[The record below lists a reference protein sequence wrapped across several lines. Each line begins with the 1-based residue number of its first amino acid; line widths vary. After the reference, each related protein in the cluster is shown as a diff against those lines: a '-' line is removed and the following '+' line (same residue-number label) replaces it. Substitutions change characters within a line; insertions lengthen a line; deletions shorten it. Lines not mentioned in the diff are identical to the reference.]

1 MRETV
6 SSWKKRDSRIVYR
19 GDETSRLDN
28 LTDVVFGIAIT
39 LLIFSSAAPTS
50 VADIIAFTKTL
61 PAFLI
66 SIALF
71 FLLLILKKFSI
82 SWTSI
87 VGGMVYALY
96 GPSMC
101 FWSRNYNK
109 LQNQFDI

>member
-19 GDETSRLDN
+19 GDETSRLDK
-28 LTDVVFGIAIT
+28 LTDALFSIAT
-39 LLIFSSAAPTS
+39 STS

-82 SWTSI
+82 SWASI
-87 VGGMVYALY
+87 LGGMVYAHY
-96 GPSMC
+96 GPSVY